1 MPTFRIKDIFR
12 ITDRGHVLS
21 GYVDTKEVILTGDK
35 VLITVDHEAIVTKII
50 SVSLEKEDGHFG
62 LLISFTDYDK
72 LKDIDLKGKDV
83 KIIKVT
89 ERQKL
94 AIGPI
99 EWTGD
104 LSDDCTARW
113 AGLMLRA
120 EWMDENYWWW
130 TVYDMLN
137 DEVTIDSSNNYSSRF
152 VSGEIARRKA
162 EETAKKYLSVDK

>member
-1 MPTFRIKDIFR
+1 MPTFKIKDTFR

-21 GYVDTKEVILTGDK
+21 GYINSKELILTGDK
-35 VLITVDHEAIVTKII
+35 MLVTVDHEAIVMKITGL
-50 SVSLEKEDGHFG
+50 SLEKEDGHFG
-62 LLISFTDYDK
+62 LLVSFEDYDK
-72 LKDIDLKGKDV
+72 LKGIDLKGKDV
-83 KIIKVT
+83 KIIQVR

-104 LSDDCTARW
+104 LSDDCTASW

-152 VSGEIARRKA
+152 EGGEIARRKA
-162 EETAKKYLSVDK
+162 EEIAKIYLSIDK